1 MGVDYVEKKMFG
13 KFAYF
18 INGNMFTGVHLSY
31 LFLRLSQEDRNEALL
46 KDGIMVFEPRA
57 GLVMTEYVVL
67 SDSILKDKHQ
77 LTDLLQ
83 KSITYVS
90 GLPPKESKKKK
101 AK

>member
-1 MGVDYVEKKMFG
+1 MFG

-46 KDGIMVFEPRA
+46 RDGIMVFEPRA
-57 GLVMTEYVVL
+57 GLVMNEYIVL
-67 SDSILKDKHQ
+67 STSILKNKPL

-90 GLPPKESKKKK
+90 GLPLKVPKQKK